1 MRWTRKQHTFT
12 LPGWAWAIIGFA
24 ALASISGLFVALLM
38 TIAG

>member
-12 LPGWAWAIIGFA
+12 LPGWAWAIVGLA
-24 ALASISGLFVALLM
+24 ALAFISGVFVALIM